1 MGPLPPCHSPT
12 RQNNRH
18 VELISRWLEKTG
30 VIKVSYPAAQWIK
43 PVVVFTRASWL
54 KATQFSMLV
63 LDSALGLALYLKRQ
77 KEVYLDAWQIDK
89 ISLLLAYPQLH
100 NAQPIH
106 QLQTYDTPVQEPPV
120 VLDAGYKP
128 GNTEEQAAAPEREAV
143 SEITQEGNRMEVGA
157 GEPRPEIETGRTKG
171 GQEYVR
177 VYGSKEVAEA
187 VRREYLSKGRKTSH
201 INKDKYRQGIW
212 YFYLD
217 RQ

>member
-18 VELISRWLEKTG
+18 VELISRWLEKTD

-120 VLDAGYKP
+120 VLDAG
-128 GNTEEQAAAPEREAV
+128 
-143 SEITQEGNRMEVGA
+143 
-157 GEPRPEIETGRTKG
+157 
-171 GQEYVR
+171 
-177 VYGSKEVAEA
+177 
-187 VRREYLSKGRKTSH
+187 
-201 INKDKYRQGIW
+201 
-212 YFYLD
+212 
-217 RQ
+217 